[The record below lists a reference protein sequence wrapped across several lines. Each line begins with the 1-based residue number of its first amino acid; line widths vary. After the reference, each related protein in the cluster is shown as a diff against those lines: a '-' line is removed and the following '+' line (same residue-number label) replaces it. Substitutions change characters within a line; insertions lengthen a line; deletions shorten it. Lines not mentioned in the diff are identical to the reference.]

1 MAKTNGPL
9 RLAMVGGGPGAFI
22 GPVHLKATGMD
33 RRYELVAGAFSRDPA
48 RNAEAGAGYNLPA
61 DRVHADWR
69 DLLVKE
75 KGNVDVVCVVT
86 PNDTH
91 FPISKAAL
99 EAGFAV
105 MCDKPATLNLD
116 EALALRDVI
125 RKTGGNYGLTYTY
138 SGYPLVREAK
148 ALVAQGKLGKIRKI
162 VVEYPQGWLS
172 QDVHSKQADWRV
184 DPKQA
189 GLGGCIG
196 DIGVHAFH
204 LAEFITGL
212 RVTELCAD
220 LGKVVPGRALDDDC
234 DILLRFDNEA
244 RGALI
249 ASQISAGERN
259 ALRIRVYGELGGL
272 DWSQETPNTVT
283 LNYGDRPTEVL
294 HAGGG
299 YLSPEVQAMIR
310 IPAGHPEG
318 YLEAFANIYRDF
330 ADQISGGGKTV
341 PGIDDGVRGM
351 HFVAVAVESSNARQ
365 WRMLKE
371 I

>member
-33 RRYELVAGAFSRDPA
+33 RRYALVAGAFSRDPA
-48 RNAEAGAGYNLPA
+48 KNAAAGEGYNLPA

-69 DLLVKE
+69 DLLAKE
-75 KGNVDVVCVVT
+75 KDNVDVVCVVT

-116 EALALRDVI
+116 EALALRDVV

-148 ALVAQGKLGKIRKI
+148 ALVAAGKLGKVRKI

-220 LGKVVPGRALDDDC
+220 LGKVVPGRMLDDDC
-234 DILLRFDNEA
+234 DILLRFNNGA

-249 ASQISAGERN
+249 VVTRGLSLWLGAVPELAAERGRTVLLSRNPQRVSISPGN
-259 ALRIRVYGELGGL
+259 L
-272 DWSQETPNTVT
+272 P
-283 LNYGDRPTEVL
+283 
-294 HAGGG
+294 GGG
-299 YLSPEVQAMIR
+299 YERVLAAIGS
-310 IPAGHPEG
+310 
-318 YLEAFANIYRDF
+318 
-330 ADQISGGGKTV
+330 
-341 PGIDDGVRGM
+341 
-351 HFVAVAVESSNARQ
+351 ARTHT
-365 WRMLKE
+365 
-371 I
+371 